1 MKFGAAHMAVRCLG
15 EVATK
20 GYSLNLCVDD

>member
-1 MKFGAAHMAVRCLG
+1 MKFGVAHMAVRCLAD
-15 EVATK
+15 VATK